1 MSLPNRIRIAGI
13 TGGGSSGVGYY
24 DLTIEASLKIY
35 QQEEGTWKFFRD
47 GEEDWVLF
55 DGTDYVEVVVCAGTS
70 DAIPTTPELNAGLKT
85 EDGYGG
91 AVLIRPEPMVPVKL
105 QVSGDTTPD
114 VAGVYP
120 QTIIEPD
127 VFFWTLAE
135 EPYILLIRIYW
146 DFEKGQYVLLY
157 FKDLGDEEF
166 DEFYFLG
173 PDNYYSPL
181 GNYVAD
187 GETGAVGTAVVSKFI
202 SQGGLSAA
210 AYQYLM
216 DVE

>member
-1 MSLPNRIRIAGI
+1 MSLPNRIRIAGV
-13 TGGGSSGVGYY
+13 TGGGSDGNGYY
-24 DLTIEASLKIY
+24 TKIV
-35 QQEEGTWKFFRD
+35 EGTMQYYNQENGTWQLIFLDEWK
-47 GEEDWVLF
+47 LF
-55 DGTDYVEVVVCAGTS
+55 DGTDFVEAAVVSGGTA
-70 DAIPTTPELNAGLKT
+70 DVIPTTPEWNAGLKT

-127 VFFWTLAE
+127 VFCFLAE
-135 EPYILLIRIYW
+135 EPDILLIGIYW

-157 FKDLGDEEF
+157 FKDLGDEEI